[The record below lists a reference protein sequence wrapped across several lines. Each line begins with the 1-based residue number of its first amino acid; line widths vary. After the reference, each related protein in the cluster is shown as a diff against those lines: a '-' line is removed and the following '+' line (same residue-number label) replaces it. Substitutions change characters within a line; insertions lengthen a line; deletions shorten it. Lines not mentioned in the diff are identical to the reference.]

1 MASGLNFLT
10 KAIDTLSETPARAV
24 ELTQGL
30 SEEQLSRRVNPEFF
44 SLRES
49 VLHLRDI
56 DVEGYEPRIRR
67 ILREERPVLAD
78 VNGAQLAIER
88 KYNEQPLDPALADL
102 LLVRATSMERLRAC
116 TELDLERTAEMQGAG
131 IVTLRRLLEMWMQHD
146 ADHLNDMVQLR
157 RTIEGNAPASFGKHE
172 AA

>member
-1 MASGLNFLT
+1 MSFLT
-10 KAIDTLSETPARAV
+10 EAIERLSATPIRAA
-24 ELTQGL
+24 ELTHGL
-30 SEEQLSRRVNPEFF
+30 SDEQLSRRVNPEFF

-67 ILREERPVLAD
+67 ILSEASPVLAD
-78 VNGAQLAIER
+78 VNGAQLAINR
-88 KYNEQPLDPALADL
+88 KYNERPVAPALTDL
-102 LLVRATSMERLRAC
+102 AASRGASLERLKAC
-116 TELDLERTAEMQGAG
+116 TEADLERTAEMQGSG
-131 IVTLRRLLEMWMQHD
+131 TVTLRHLLEMWMQHD

-157 RTIEGNAPASFGKHE
+157 RAVEEDVQPSFGKHE